1 MKNGKLF
8 QLLRTLSVAERQQ
21 FRDFLHSP
29 FHNKREDCQRLWA
42 ALEGMKEGSFPEKEK
57 LFKAT
62 YPKSPSYDDQRFRL
76 LQSALLGLLESF
88 LVLREFGQNKLEQ
101 ELLLIREYRKRGWKS
116 T

>member
-42 ALEGMKEGSFPEKEK
+42 ALEGMKEGQLPEKK
-57 LFKAT
+57 NFSGDIPQK
-62 YPKSPSYDDQRFRL
+62 P
-76 LQSALLGLLESF
+76 
-88 LVLREFGQNKLEQ
+88 
-101 ELLLIREYRKRGWKS
+101 II
-116 T
+116 